1 MTKVISYPDYKKFQ
15 NILSESTFPDR
26 DFIDPITS
34 FFPSED
40 RVEDFNKEIFIKS
53 LFNLRAVKIPYFI
66 TSSTVNESFSR
77 FENYTKK
84 DEVNNIALWI
94 LSSLKY
100 CSVGNIKLG
109 KELEINQENNPRD
122 GRLDVV
128 AIKEKAVLVIETKTD
143 TRSLLAEN
151 RFTSQINSYT
161 EECLKYT
168 EMYLRSSNVLVLLAV
183 GGEETDLYP
192 TGHPDCITGNVGD
205 ISKIFY
211 EKVISNNIKFI
222 SANAL
227 WSLVSYKHLTNKN
240 VDIFNLL
247 EKVFSNKEVVGLLS
261 GGIVKKSDS
270 GILLEK
276 IEIESI

>member
-1 MTKVISYPDYKKFQ
+1 MSKIISYPDYKKFQ
-15 NILSESTFPDR
+15 NILSDATFTDR

-34 FFPSED
+34 FSPMED
-40 RVEDFNKEIFIKS
+40 RVENFNKEIFIS
-53 LFNLRAVKIPYFI
+53 SIFNSRAVKLPYFK
-66 TSSTVNESFSR
+66 TSNTVNESFSR
-77 FENYTKK
+77 FEDYTKR
-84 DEVNNIALWI
+84 DEVNNIALWT

-100 CSVGNIKLG
+100 CSSGNIKLG

-168 EMYLRSSNVLVLLAV
+168 EKYLGSSNILVLLAI

-211 EKVISNNIKFI
+211 EKATSNNIKFI

-227 WSLVSYKHLTNKN
+227 WLLVSYKQITNKK

-247 EKVFSNKEVVGLLS
+247 EKIFSNKEVIGLLS
-261 GGIVKKSDS
+261 GGIVKKIA
-270 GILLEK
+270 GNILLEK